1 MRITQH
7 EENRGAGTEGRR
19 GGEGERGRGEE
30 GERSKGERRCGK
42 ERDKGDGKKKS
53 EIVDTVRSSFPI
65 PFKLTPGLFLEFVN
79 SGV

>member
-7 EENRGAGTEGRR
+7 EENRGEGTEGRR
-19 GGEGERGRGEE
+19 GGEGRKERGAKVRDGVE
-30 GERSKGERRCGK
+30 KK
-42 ERDKGDGKKKS
+42 EIKETGKKKS

-65 PFKLTPGLFLEFVN
+65 PFRLTPGLFLEFVN